1 MIKILTI
8 TFHYEARTA
17 GGASKSFLKII
28 EGLKQSKEFKIE
40 ALTFSIRKNLVKLY
54 EPFRIGYFAYIPK
67 IVKKINIFKPSIII
81 TQTGLALPS
90 IISGKIKNIPVINII
105 RDTSLIC
112 PKYVDIFDYGNSCPG
127 LKSKDI
133 CYSCINYWRTL
144 RVLLGNRPKGW
155 QNSLKSTFST
165 LGYKILY
172 FICRMQLYVF
182 NKASIN
188 LVASNL
194 MKSILSNNI
203 RSEKIK
209 VLNITP
215 IEKKEIPPS
224 IDKKN
229 QLLFLIPSYDASH
242 KGLNLILNL
251 SKYIPNNYKIIIVGK
266 ILAPNKIREFQ
277 SKIINYGFTTGR
289 QLDDLFQGSKIT
301 LVPSFYT
308 EAFGRVIIES
318 IINKT
323 PVISSP
329 NCGANSFIENKDYL
343 ATVPLKIS
351 LWIHKIN
358 EFIEN
363 PPLISNNDINFLY
376 DQFSIYKS
384 KLEFSD
390 LIKSL
395 IKQ

>member
-28 EGLKQSKEFKIE
+28 EGLNQSKEFKIE
-40 ALTFSIRKNLVKLY
+40 ALTFTIRKNLVKLY
-54 EPFRIGYFAYIPK
+54 KPFGVGYFAYIPK
-67 IVKKINIFKPSIII
+67 IVKKINNFKPSIII
-81 TQTGLALPS
+81 TQTALALPS

-105 RDTSLIC
+105 RDPSLIC
-112 PKYVDIFDYGNSCPG
+112 PKYLDIIDYGNSCPG
-127 LKSKDI
+127 LKSKKI
-133 CYSCINYWRTL
+133 CYSCIDNWRTL
-144 RVLLGNRPKGW
+144 RILLGNRPRGW
-155 QNSLKSTFST
+155 QNSLKSVSST
-165 LGYKILY
+165 LVYKILY
-172 FICRMQLYVF
+172 FICRMQLYVYS
-182 NKASIN
+182 KASIN

-194 MKSILSNNI
+194 MKSILSNNL
-203 RSEKIK
+203 RSEKTKI
-209 VLNITP
+209 LNITP
-215 IEKKEIPPS
+215 IEKTEIPSS
-224 IDKKN
+224 INKKN

-242 KGLNLILNL
+242 KGLNFVLKL

-266 ILAPNKIREFQ
+266 ILAPDKIKEFQ
-277 SKIINYGFTTGR
+277 SKIINYSFTTGKR
-289 QLDDLFQGSKIT
+289 LEELFQSSKIT

-308 EAFGRVIIES
+308 EAFGRIIIES

-363 PPLISNNDINFLY
+363 PPLITTNDINFLY
-376 DQFSIYKS
+376 DQFSINKS
-384 KLEFSD
+384 KLEFTD

-395 IKQ
+395 IK

>member
-8 TFHYEARTA
+8 TFHYETRTA

-28 EGLKQSKEFKIE
+28 DGLKQSKEFKIE
-40 ALTFSIRKNLVKLY
+40 ALTFSIRKKLVKLY
-54 EPFRIGYFAYIPK
+54 KPIPIGYFAYIPK
-67 IVKKINIFKPSIII
+67 IVKKINNFRPSIII
-81 TQTGLALPS
+81 TQTALALPS

-112 PKYVDIFDYGNSCPG
+112 PKYLDIVDYGNSCPG
-127 LKSKDI
+127 LKSKRI
-133 CYSCINYWRTL
+133 CYSCINHWRTL

-155 QNSLKSTFST
+155 QNSFKSVSST
-165 LGYKILY
+165 LVYKILY

-194 MKSILSNNI
+194 MKSILSNNL

-215 IEKKEIPPS
+215 IEKTEIHSS
-224 IDKKN
+224 INKKN
-229 QLLFLIPSYDASH
+229 QLLFLIPTYDASH
-242 KGLNLILNL
+242 KGLNFILSL
-251 SKYIPNNYKIIIVGK
+251 SKHIPNNYKIVIVGK

-277 SKIINYGFTTGR
+277 SKIINYGFTTGK
-289 QLDDLFQGSKIT
+289 QLDDLFQSSKIT
-301 LVPSFYT
+301 LVPTFCT
-308 EAFGRVIIES
+308 EAFGRIITES

-351 LWIHKIN
+351 LWVHKVN

-363 PPLISNNDINFLY
+363 PPLISNDDINFLF
-376 DQFSIYKS
+376 DLFSIYKS

>member
-1 MIKILTI
+1 MIKILTV
-8 TFHYEARTA
+8 TFYYDTRTA

-28 EGLKQSKEFKIE
+28 EGLKQSKEFEIE
-40 ALTFSIRKNLVKLY
+40 ALTFSIRKKLVKLY
-54 EPFRIGYFAYIPK
+54 KPIGVGYFAYIPK

-81 TQTGLALPS
+81 TQTALALPS
-90 IISGKIKNIPVINII
+90 IISGKIKNVPVINII

-112 PKYVDIFDYGNSCPG
+112 PKYLDIIDYGNSCPG
-127 LKSKDI
+127 LKSKKI
-133 CYSCINYWRTL
+133 CYSCIDNWRML

-155 QNSLKSTFST
+155 QNSLKSVSST
-165 LGYKILY
+165 LVYKILY
-172 FICRMQLYVF
+172 FICRMQLYVY

-203 RSEKIK
+203 RSEKTK

-215 IEKKEIPPS
+215 IEKTEIPSS
-224 IDKKN
+224 INKKN

-242 KGLNLILNL
+242 KGLNFVLKL

-266 ILAPNKIREFQ
+266 ILAPDKIKEFQ

-289 QLDDLFQGSKIT
+289 QLNDLFQDSKIT

-308 EAFGRVIIES
+308 EAFGRIIIES
-318 IINKT
+318 IVNNT

-363 PPLISNNDINFLY
+363 PPLITTNDINFLY
-376 DQFSIYKS
+376 YQFSINKS
-384 KLEFSD
+384 KLEFTD

>member
-28 EGLKQSKEFKIE
+28 EGLNQSKEFKIE
-40 ALTFSIRKNLVKLY
+40 ALTFTIRKNLVKLY
-54 EPFRIGYFAYIPK
+54 KPFGVGYFAYIPK
-67 IVKKINIFKPSIII
+67 IVKKINNFKPRIII
-81 TQTGLALPS
+81 TQTALALPS

-105 RDTSLIC
+105 RDPSLIC
-112 PKYVDIFDYGNSCPG
+112 PKYLDIIDYGNSCPG
-127 LKSKDI
+127 LKSKKI
-133 CYSCINYWRTL
+133 CYSCIDNWRTL

-155 QNSLKSTFST
+155 QNSLKSVSST
-165 LGYKILY
+165 LVYKILY
-172 FICRMQLYVF
+172 FICRMQLYVY
-182 NKASIN
+182 NKASMN

-194 MKSILSNNI
+194 MKSILSNNLS
-203 RSEKIK
+203 SEKTK

-215 IEKKEIPPS
+215 IEKKEIPSS
-224 IDKKN
+224 ISKKN

-242 KGLNLILNL
+242 KGLNFVLSL
-251 SKYIPNNYKIIIVGK
+251 SKYIPNNYKIVIAGK
-266 ILAPNKIREFQ
+266 ILAPNKIKEFR
-277 SKIINYGFTTGR
+277 SKIINYGFSTGKK
-289 QLDDLFQGSKIT
+289 LDYLFQSSKIT
-301 LVPSFYT
+301 LVPTFCN
-308 EAFGRVIIES
+308 EAFGRIIIES

-358 EFIEN
+358 EIIEN
-363 PPLISNNDINFLY
+363 PPLIATNDINFLY
-376 DQFSIYKS
+376 DQFSINKS
-384 KLEFSD
+384 KLEFTD

-395 IKQ
+395 IK

>member
-8 TFHYEARTA
+8 TFHYETRTA

-28 EGLKQSKEFKIE
+28 DGLKQSKEFKIE
-40 ALTFSIRKNLVKLY
+40 ALTFSIRKKLVKLY
-54 EPFRIGYFAYIPK
+54 KPIPIGYFAYIPK
-67 IVKKINIFKPSIII
+67 IVKKINNFRPSIII
-81 TQTGLALPS
+81 TQTALALPS

-112 PKYVDIFDYGNSCPG
+112 PKYLDIVDYGNSCPG
-127 LKSKDI
+127 LKSKRI
-133 CYSCINYWRTL
+133 CYSCINHWRTL

-155 QNSLKSTFST
+155 QNSFKSVSST
-165 LGYKILY
+165 LVYKILY

-194 MKSILSNNI
+194 MKSILSNNL

-215 IEKKEIPPS
+215 IEKTEIHSS
-224 IDKKN
+224 INKKN

-242 KGLNLILNL
+242 KGLNFILSL
-251 SKYIPNNYKIIIVGK
+251 SKHIPNNYKIVIVGK

-289 QLDDLFQGSKIT
+289 QLDDLFQSSKIT

-308 EAFGRVIIES
+308 EAFGRIIIES
-318 IINKT
+318 IITKT

-351 LWIHKIN
+351 LWVHKIN

-363 PPLISNNDINFLY
+363 PPLISNDDINFLF
-376 DQFSIYKS
+376 DLFSIYKS